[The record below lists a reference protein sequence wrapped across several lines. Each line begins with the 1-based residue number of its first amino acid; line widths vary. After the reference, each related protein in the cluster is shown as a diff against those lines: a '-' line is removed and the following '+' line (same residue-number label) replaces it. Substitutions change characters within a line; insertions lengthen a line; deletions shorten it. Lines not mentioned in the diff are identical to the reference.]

1 MEAIS
6 VPYQESDIPKLDAY
20 PEPHLVPTGLMAQ
33 YVIEVVRIEQPI
45 HTDEV
50 AKRVARAWGAQRTG
64 TRIRTGVAKAL
75 SVARAEGK
83 LAGEPF
89 WRLPDGTAQVRDR
102 SSVGSA
108 SLRQPEYLPPAEID
122 QAIIEAISRSV
133 AVDNEEVARGVAE
146 ALGFA
151 ATSAQLR
158 AVVAERARHLVAAAT
173 ITETHGLL
181 RLVGGA

>member
-1 MEAIS
+1 MGR
-6 VPYQESDIPKLDAY
+6 P
-20 PEPHLVPTGLMAQ
+20 
-33 YVIEVVRIEQPI
+33 
-45 HTDEV
+45 
-50 AKRVARAWGAQRTG
+50 RTELNQ
-64 TRIRTGVAKAL
+64 TSVAKAL
-75 SVARAEGK
+75 SVARAEKGNW
-83 LAGEPF
+83 LANRFGGF
-89 WRLPDGTAQVRDR
+89 RTNSQVRDR

-158 AVVAERARHLVAAAT
+158 AVVGERARHLVAAAT

-181 RLVGGA
+181 RLISGA